1 MSTQQQP
8 QIDWT
13 KPIQLR
19 GKKDKAE
26 FLCDMHTNVG
36 KLALIKITRE
46 DGMNAVYNVDYETG
60 MNCFSSDLGEY
71 DVIQKVEST
80 EVFINVYPGT
90 LGNNCPDQETA
101 QYIGQHD
108 SRRWL
113 GTIKVTTYQDGK
125 WEVEKVA

>member
-19 GKKDKAE
+19 GKKDKIE
-26 FLCDMHTNVG
+26 FLCAINSDVG
-36 KLALIKITRE
+36 KLALIKLTE
-46 DGMNAVYNVDYETG
+46 ANGLETAYNVYYDTG
-60 MNCFSSDLGEY
+60 LNCVSTNCPEY

-80 EVFINVYPGT
+80 EIFINVYPGT
-90 LGNNCPDQETA
+90 LGNNCPDRGTA
-101 QYIGQHD
+101 QYIGEHD
-108 SRRWL
+108 SRPWL